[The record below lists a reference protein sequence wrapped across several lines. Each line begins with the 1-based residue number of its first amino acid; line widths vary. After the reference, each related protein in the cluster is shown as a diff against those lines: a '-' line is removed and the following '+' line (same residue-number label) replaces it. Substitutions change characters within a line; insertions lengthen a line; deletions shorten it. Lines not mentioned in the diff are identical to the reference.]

1 MSQNSE
7 RLSWTV
13 DEVDGQL
20 KKMMENIHRV
30 SAEAAEEYGLGYNLV
45 AGANIA
51 GFKKVAE
58 AMLEQGLFYFRT
70 PSSSET
76 KHNDKTWPLGQV
88 LFLYPVFCKVSKK
101 SAYPSEYAGFSY
113 DSSFSCARPHT
124 GHFPSA
130 S

>member
-1 MSQNSE
+1 MPTTLEATKYLQEHGVIFAPGKAANAGGVATSALEMSQNSE

-58 AMLEQGLFYFRT
+58 AMLEQGLF
-70 PSSSET
+70 
-76 KHNDKTWPLGQV
+76 
-88 LFLYPVFCKVSKK
+88 
-101 SAYPSEYAGFSY
+101 
-113 DSSFSCARPHT
+113 
-124 GHFPSA
+124 
-130 S
+130 